1 MNTQQGSLETNLGQE
16 TQNVRSIWI
25 SAAVSAAC
33 FALYIA
39 EEHGFRIFEESVR
52 NIQTS
57 EAVVPSPMEILTV
70 LGITSLGVCAGLVA
84 MISLVVWFVQ
94 QARNARDAAEN
105 DYANAGAQVSGRQ
118 SAS

>member
-1 MNTQQGSLETNLGQE
+1 MGQGTKS
-16 TQNVRSIWI
+16 VRTIWI

-39 EEHGFRIFEESVR
+39 EAHGFRVFDESVR
-52 NIQTS
+52 NIQTA

-94 QARNARDAAEN
+94 QARHARDAAEN
-105 DYANAGAQVSGRQ
+105 DCSNAGAQMSGHQ